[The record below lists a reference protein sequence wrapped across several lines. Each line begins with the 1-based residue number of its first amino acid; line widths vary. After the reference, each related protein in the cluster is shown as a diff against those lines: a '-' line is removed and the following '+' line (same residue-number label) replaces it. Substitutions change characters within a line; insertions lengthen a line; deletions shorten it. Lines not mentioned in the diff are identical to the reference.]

1 MARISSHPGLDVL
14 RDRWRALPA
23 NVQGSLWIL
32 SSAILFT
39 AMSTLVKLL
48 GTRLDPFVVIFFR
61 ALTGLLFVLPF
72 MTRGMGGAFHTRR
85 PAMHLIR
92 GIFGTTGMMCGFYAV
107 IYLPLATASAIS
119 FSRSLFLVPMAVIVI
134 REALG
139 VRRTLATVIG
149 FCGVLIVL
157 RPSAEVEL
165 AALVATLG
173 ALAVAGAAI
182 CVKLLSRTESPQ
194 TLLFYSSVIGL
205 TATSIPAFLAWSW
218 PTPMEFFGLITM
230 GAFGVTAQTCF
241 IKAYSV
247 GEVSALA
254 PLDYTRLLFAAVV
267 GYFLFGNM
275 PDVWTWVGALV
286 IVGSSL
292 YITMRE
298 AKLARSRA
306 AERQKSQF
314 SQSLKATALEN
325 DPGKMK
331 KS

>member
-1 MARISSHPGLDVL
+1 MRITSHPGLDAL
-14 RDRWRALPA
+14 RARWRVLPA

-39 AMSTLVKLL
+39 AMSTMVKLL
-48 GTRLDPFVVIFFR
+48 GGRLDPFVVTFFR

-72 MTRGMGGAFHTRR
+72 MTRGVGGAFRTRR
-85 PAMHLIR
+85 PVMHLIR

-107 IYLPLATASAIS
+107 IFLPLATASAIS
-119 FSRSLFLVPMAVIVI
+119 FSRSLFLVPLAVIVI
-134 REALG
+134 GEALG
-139 VRRTLATVIG
+139 LRRTLATVIG
-149 FCGVLIVL
+149 FGGVLIVL
-157 RPSAEVEL
+157 RPSAEMEF
-165 AALVATLG
+165 AALIATLG
-173 ALAVAGAAI
+173 AAAVAGAAI

-205 TATSIPAFLAWSW
+205 TATSIPAYLSWTW
-218 PTPMEFFGLITM
+218 PTPMEFFGLIAM
-230 GAFGVTAQTCF
+230 GAFGVSAQTCF

-247 GEVSALA
+247 GEVGALA
-254 PLDYTRLLFAAVV
+254 PLDYTRLLFAAMV

-275 PDVWTWVGALV
+275 PDLWTWIGAFV

-298 AKLARSRA
+298 ANLARLPVVDD
-306 AERQKSQF
+306 EKPQF